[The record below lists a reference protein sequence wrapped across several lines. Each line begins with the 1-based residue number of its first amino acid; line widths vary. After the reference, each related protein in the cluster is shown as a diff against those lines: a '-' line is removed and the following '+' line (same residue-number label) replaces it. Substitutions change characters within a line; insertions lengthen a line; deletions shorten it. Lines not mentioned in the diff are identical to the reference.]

1 MKSPFAFDFTALNF
15 YFFPYTTS
23 PSLNCPPPNPFK
35 VIYFD
40 TLQTVINAD
49 FKLQIS
55 ESANIFTYG
64 YLICITVIVSYPVS
78 DFFVVCFLLKQK
90 PELLGD

>member
-15 YFFPYTTS
+15 YFFPLHNIS
-23 PSLNCPPPNPFK
+23 FSKLSSSKPFA

-40 TLQTVINAD
+40 TLQTVIDAD

-78 DFFVVCFLLKQK
+78 DFFVVVFF
-90 PELLGD
+90 